1 MKKSQLRQIIKEEIS
16 KVLGEDSRTVSTIL
30 SLLNDYEVPKS
41 IRIDP
46 RLLAVFL
53 EDEDIISTPE
63 DIQKVI
69 SMSVGKKHNI

>member
-1 MKKSQLRQIIKEEIS
+1 MKKSELRQIIKEEIS

-41 IRIDP
+41 IRRDP

-53 EDEDIISTPE
+53 EDEDITFTPE

-69 SMSVGKKHNI
+69 SMSGEKT